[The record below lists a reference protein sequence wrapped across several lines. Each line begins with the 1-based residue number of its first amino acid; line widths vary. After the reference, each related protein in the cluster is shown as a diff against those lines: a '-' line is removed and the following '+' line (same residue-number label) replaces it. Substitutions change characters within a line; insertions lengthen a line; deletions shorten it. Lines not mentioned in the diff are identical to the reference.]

1 MKKIIVFILA
11 LALIASLLTVPSL
24 ALSSPDLANEVEAVS
39 PTDNTPEDETAT
51 EGENS
56 GESDIP
62 FTQKIVNF
70 ITENYTGSSLIALAV
85 TVVTYLFYAIKSG
98 KKLTGTITKLNNN
111 SVTIAQTSAA
121 KVNDVTAFKTQIQ
134 ELLTRFEKTEEEKAN
149 LQEVL
154 SNVTKFINASK
165 LATIEMSN
173 EVAELLVLANIPNA
187 VKDDIL
193 ARHNAAVKAIGAAE
207 GGNSDDGIKA

>member
-11 LALIASLLTVPSL
+11 LTLIASLLTIPSL
-24 ALSSPDLANEVEAVS
+24 ALSSPDLSNEVGAVS
-39 PTDNTPEDETAT
+39 PTDSTPENENAT
-51 EGENS
+51 EGEIS

-70 ITENYTGSSLIALAV
+70 ITDNYTGSSLIALAV

-111 SVTIAQTSAA
+111 SVNIAQTSTANI
-121 KVNDVTAFKTQIQ
+121 NDVTAFKGQIQ
-134 ELLTRFEKTEEEKAN
+134 ALLARFEKTEEEKAN
-149 LQEVL
+149 LEEML

-187 VKDDIL
+187 VKDEIL
-193 ARHNAAVKAIGAAE
+193 ARHNAAVKAINAAE
-207 GGNSDDGIKA
+207 GGNSDDGQKA